1 MASPVVSF
9 RVKVQGP
16 LPNQVAYTD
25 VTVDVQN
32 VNDEAPIINFPSSP
46 VEVAENTGI
55 GDTVQTLTA
64 TDPDAG
70 STNQFE

>member
-1 MASPVVSF
+1 MASPVVTF

-16 LPNQVAYTD
+16 DPGQVAYTD

-46 VEVAENTGI
+46 VEVPENAGI
-55 GDTVQTLTA
+55 GDAVQTLTA

-70 STNQFE
+70 STNEFE